1 MTDAREEAARAAL
14 LAVAAGLEETRLR
27 LETIHDSLPKTR
39 EERSRRNL
47 DHDPAPA
54 TEMRA
59 AIRNV
64 LANSLEPAIQDLRAA
79 AAYRAGQIT

>member
-14 LAVAAGLEETRLR
+14 LAVVADLEETMRRLG
-27 LETIHDSLPKTR
+27 TIHDSLPKTR

-59 AIRNV
+59 AIKNV

-79 AAYRAGQIT
+79 AAYRRRAA

>member
-1 MTDAREEAARAAL
+1 MTWRVSST
-14 LAVAAGLEETRLR
+14 VA
-27 LETIHDSLPKTR
+27 I
-39 EERSRRNL
+39 RRDL

-79 AAYRAGQIT
+79 AEYRQAKP